1 MSTGKRTNYLS
12 WNDYFMSTAI
22 LSAKRSKDPS
32 TQVGACIVDDNNRIV
47 SIGYNGFPRNCD
59 DDAFPWTK
67 EEDNQVEHKKLFVVH
82 AEANAILNAI
92 NSNTVSG
99 TRIYTTLFPCN
110 ECTKLLIQSG
120 IKEVIYLSDKYSD
133 KLNFIASRRML
144 DYVGIK
150 CTQFVAETNSIVV
163 DFKEWGSGV
172 NSFYSDTPIKENRH
186 ENE

>member
-1 MSTGKRTNYLS
+1 MSSGKRRDYIS
-12 WNDYFMSTAI
+12 WDDYFMSTAI

-47 SIGYNGFPRNCD
+47 SIGYNGFPRNCHD
-59 DDAFPWTK
+59 DIFPWTK
-67 EEDNQVEHKKLFVVH
+67 DNDDPIDCKNMYVVH

-92 NSNTVSG
+92 NSNSVSG

-120 IKEVIYLSDKYSD
+120 IKQIIYLSDKYSE
-133 KLNFIASRRML
+133 KPAFRASRKML

-150 CTQFVAETNSIVV
+150 CTKFSPKQSKVV
-163 DFKEWGSGV
+163 IDFTEYESGP
-172 NSFYSDTPIKENRH
+172 NSFYSDTPTKNH
-186 ENE
+186 

>member
-1 MSTGKRTNYLS
+1 MSSGKRTDYIS
-12 WNDYFMSTAI
+12 WDDYFMSTAI

-47 SIGYNGFPRNCD
+47 SIGYNGFPRNVSD
-59 DDAFPWTK
+59 DEFPWTK
-67 EEDNQVEHKKLFVVH
+67 DNDDPAECKMMYVVH

-120 IKEVIYLSDKYSD
+120 IKNVIYLSDKYSE
-133 KLNFIASRRML
+133 KPSFKASRRML
-144 DYVGIK
+144 EFVGIK
-150 CTQFVAETNSIVV
+150 TTKFVPQQKRVVIDFNEYESGPNSY
-163 DFKEWGSGV
+163 
-172 NSFYSDTPIKENRH
+172 YSDTPVKKQS
-186 ENE
+186 

>member
-1 MSTGKRTNYLS
+1 MSTGKRTDYIS
-12 WNDYFMSTAI
+12 WDDYFMATAI

-59 DDAFPWTK
+59 DDVFPWTK
-67 EEDNQVEHKKLFVVH
+67 DGESPNDCKMFYVVH
-82 AEANAILNAI
+82 AEANALLNAI

-120 IKEVIYLSDKYSD
+120 IKEVIYLSDKYSN
-133 KLNFIASRRML
+133 KPSFIASRKML
-144 DYVGIK
+144 DYVEIK
-150 CTQFVAETNSIVV
+150 CTRFIPQKNAVLINF
-163 DFKEWGSGV
+163 DDWGSGP
-172 NSFYSDTPIKENRH
+172 NSFYSDTPTKNS
-186 ENE
+186 NV